1 MLKVLKKRF
10 MTTDDDVSFGD
21 KNMKKCVE
29 CGRNLGLIE
38 GYRHPTMG
46 TNYLVCSDCFDTVSE
61 SVEKYREFISP
72 YIGFFNR
79 TSSSIKAPENR
90 GEQSVQQPKKMH
102 SRVRD
107 FWVQST
113 NKNANM
119 Y

>member
-1 MLKVLKKRF
+1 

-21 KNMKKCVE
+21 KKMKKCVE

-46 TNYLVCSDCFDTVSE
+46 NNYLVCSDCFDTVFE

-72 YIGFFNR
+72 YIGFFNQ
-79 TSSSIKAPENR
+79 TAASMKSPEHIE
-90 GEQSVQQPKKMH
+90 EQSVQQSKKMQ
-102 SRVRD
+102 SRVHN
-107 FWVQST
+107 FWVRTTS
-113 NKNANM
+113 KNANL